1 MSNHAFPD
9 PFLKSRPTEAA
20 RQAATRILAGPHLSV
35 LSTTNRDGS
44 SQTSV
49 IFVKPD
55 GDDVLFSTIKGRL
68 KTVNMQ
74 RDPRVSLLVHSLPGE
89 GGEITYAAISGSV
102 QLTDDPGGTFHQVMY
117 DLHMGGATPPPEPG
131 RGTADRPAP
140 AETNLRPA
148 RVRRRGRVVPRL
160 RSTGH
165 VDQSGAPTQLPCPC
179 HARQKRHIV
188 HLVGRPRANAAIPA
202 RLSKM
207 VDR

>member
-20 RQAATRILAGPHLSV
+20 RQAATLILAGPHLSV

-102 QLTDDPGGTFHQVMY
+102 QLTDDPGGTLHQVMY

-140 AETNLRPA
+140 AETN
-148 RVRRRGRVVPRL
+148 
-160 RSTGH
+160 
-165 VDQSGAPTQLPCPC
+165 APTQLPCPAKTTYRPFGGQA
-179 HARQKRHIV
+179 ARECGDPGQV
-188 HLVGRPRANAAIPA
+188 VEDGGS
-202 RLSKM
+202 LS
-207 VDR
+207 VLQHS